1 MATLPFS
8 IAALHCWLAFRTQG
22 HLLVAV
28 SPLSTATLLCW
39 LVLQDPRAPPYGHLT
54 LVHGRGS
61 NVPFLEN
68 PSLSVSLS
76 PWSTGGIEDSRFT
89 DFGPKH
95 QQKFSAEIHG
105 KITPRRGTLPLLRI
119 LFLYILPNTCYF
131 LSVCLSMRS
140 HATG

>member
-54 LVHGRGS
+54 IVHGRGS

-68 PSLSVSLS
+68 PSLSVSLLPGAQEELRTPDSQTLVPNISRNSQQRFMERS
-76 PWSTGGIEDSRFT
+76 PLGG
-89 DFGPKH
+89 GH
-95 QQKFSAEIHG
+95 
-105 KITPRRGTLPLLRI
+105 
-119 LFLYILPNTCYF
+119 FLYLGFCFSTSSPTPVTFC
-131 LSVCLSMRS
+131 LSVCL
-140 HATG
+140 